1 MASRSPVSQCTI
13 IHPCADLRWRPPSRR
28 STIAR
33 RSTSMEPD
41 SETSQPMEL
50 SPEVAVAQPNPSEQ
64 NATPTA
70 VSRPATAV
78 IEDST
83 RSNKKAKKDGD
94 IRIFVVVLPPANKA
108 LALDTPPASASVRP
122 PVTRPLP
129 FHSGPVSVRMTQ
141 RRRAPPQLTHNPTP
155 TPRCLWHQAGTVMPR
170 RTKCS
175 PARYKPGRR
184 AGCSA
189 CL

>member
-1 MASRSPVSQCTI
+1 
-13 IHPCADLRWRPPSRR
+13 
-28 STIAR
+28 
-33 RSTSMEPD
+33 
-41 SETSQPMEL
+41 MEL

-129 FHSGPVSVRMTQ
+129 FHSGPVSVCMTQ
-141 RRRAPPQLTHNPTP
+141 RRRVTTSTYTQPHSHSPMPLAPSRYGHATP
-155 TPRCLWHQAGTVMPR
+155 NEVQPGTVQP
-170 RTKCS
+170 
-175 PARYKPGRR
+175 
-184 AGCSA
+184 
-189 CL
+189 